1 VSWTNIMHGAG
12 WMSLL
17 AIAIIAAVIFFE
29 DVYRRW
35 PQIMTALR
43 GNDRPGFVPLS
54 PTASVLPLRTSVPTL
69 RTDEAGAQPT
79 HSRHFATETAR

>member
-1 VSWTNIMHGAG
+1 MNWTNVMHGAG

-17 AIAIIAAVIFFE
+17 AIAIIAAVIFLE
-29 DVYRRW
+29 DAYRRW

-54 PTASVLPLRTSVPTL
+54 PTASVLPLRTSVPLL
-69 RTDEAGAQPT
+69 RAVEAGAQPT
-79 HSRHFATETAR
+79 NLAVHGG

>member
-1 VSWTNIMHGAG
+1 VNWTNIMHGAG

-17 AIAIIAAVIFFE
+17 AIAIIAAVILFE
-29 DVYRRW
+29 DFYCRW

-54 PTASVLPLRTSVPTL
+54 PTASVRPLRTSVPLL
-69 RTDEAGAQPT
+69 RAVEAGAQPANLAV
-79 HSRHFATETAR
+79 HGG

>member
-1 VSWTNIMHGAG
+1 MNWTNIMHGAG

-17 AIAIIAAVIFFE
+17 AIAIIAAVIFLE
-29 DVYRRW
+29 DAYRRW

-54 PTASVLPLRTSVPTL
+54 PTASVLPLRTSVPKL
-69 RTDEAGAQPT
+69 PSVEAGPQPT
-79 HSRHFATETAR
+79 HSVSAA

>member
-1 VSWTNIMHGAG
+1 MNWTNIMHGAG

-17 AIAIIAAVIFFE
+17 AIAIIAGVIFFE

-54 PTASVLPLRTSVPTL
+54 PTASVRPLRTRHTSLLIV
-69 RTDEAGAQPT
+69 EADPQLTRKA
-79 HSRHFATETAR
+79 S

>member
-1 VSWTNIMHGAG
+1 MNWTNIMHGAG

-17 AIAIIAAVIFFE
+17 AIAIIAGVIFFE

-35 PQIMTALR
+35 PQIMAALR

-54 PTASVLPLRTSVPTL
+54 PTASVRPLRTRHTSLPIV
-69 RTDEAGAQPT
+69 EADPQLTRKA
-79 HSRHFATETAR
+79 S

>member
-1 VSWTNIMHGAG
+1 VNWTNIMHGAG

-17 AIAIIAAVIFFE
+17 AIAIIAGVIFFE

-43 GNDRPGFVPLS
+43 GNDRAGFVPLS
-54 PTASVLPLRTSVPTL
+54 PTASVRPLQTSVPSL
-69 RTDEAGAQPT
+69 RAVEARAQPT
-79 HSRHFATETAR
+79 TLVTHCG

>member
-1 VSWTNIMHGAG
+1 MNWTNIMHGAG
-12 WMSLL
+12 WMCLL

-54 PTASVLPLRTSVPTL
+54 PTASVHPLRTRHSRLPVV
-69 RTDEAGAQPT
+69 EADAQPT
-79 HSRHFATETAR
+79 YSKVVA

>member
-1 VSWTNIMHGAG
+1 MNWTNIMHGAG

-17 AIAIIAAVIFFE
+17 AIAIIAGVIFFE

-35 PQIMTALR
+35 PQIMAALR

-54 PTASVLPLRTSVPTL
+54 PTASVRPPRTSVPLL
-69 RTDEAGAQPT
+69 RAVEAGAQPT
-79 HSRHFATETAR
+79 NLAAHHG

>member
-1 VSWTNIMHGAG
+1 VNWTNIMHGAG

-17 AIAIIAAVIFFE
+17 AIVIIAGVIFFE

-54 PTASVLPLRTSVPTL
+54 PTASVRPLRTRHPQLLVVEADVQPTL
-69 RTDEAGAQPT
+69 FQGRTA
-79 HSRHFATETAR
+79 

>member
-1 VSWTNIMHGAG
+1 VNWTNIMHGAG

-29 DVYRRW
+29 DLYCRW

-54 PTASVLPLRTSVPTL
+54 PTTSVRPLRTRHSRLPVV
-69 RTDEAGAQPT
+69 EADAQPT
-79 HSRHFATETAR
+79 HSKRVA

>member
-1 VSWTNIMHGAG
+1 MNWTNIMHGAG
-12 WMSLL
+12 WMCLL

-43 GNDRPGFVPLS
+43 GNDRRGFVPLS
-54 PTASVLPLRTSVPTL
+54 PTASVRPRGIRHSRPPVV
-69 RTDEAGAQPT
+69 EADAQPT
-79 HSRHFATETAR
+79 CSKVVA

>member
-1 VSWTNIMHGAG
+1 MNWTNIMHGAG
-12 WMSLL
+12 LMSLL
-17 AIAIIAAVIFFE
+17 AIAIIAGVIFFE

-54 PTASVLPLRTSVPTL
+54 PTASGLPLRTSIPPL
-69 RTDEAGAQPT
+69 RVNEARAQPT
-79 HSRHFATETAR
+79 RSKAVA